1 MVPPAMLVFTIKSR
15 YASSDSMVDVSISIT
30 GGDAAGVVG
39 GVGVGAG
46 AWLLGAF
53 PASATVTE
61 LEPVNLGVVSFTFG
75 GMMGLERK
83 LLRKP

>member
-1 MVPPAMLVFTIKSR
+1 
-15 YASSDSMVDVSISIT
+15 MVDVSISVP
-30 GGDAAGVVG
+30 GGEAAGAVG

-75 GMMGLERK
+75 GIVGLERK
-83 LLRKP
+83 LMRKL